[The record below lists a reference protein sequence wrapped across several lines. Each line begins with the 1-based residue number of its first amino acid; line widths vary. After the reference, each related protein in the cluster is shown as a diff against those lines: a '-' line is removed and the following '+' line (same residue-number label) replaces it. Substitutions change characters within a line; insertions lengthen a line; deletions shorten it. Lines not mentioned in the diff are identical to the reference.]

1 MLSIVLLCVS
11 RDDLYRVELDNMA
24 GDEMF
29 YSKVRLTHALKQK
42 NIIMCAYTHNK
53 RAGRSDCGLS
63 PSRKGLGNPIRT
75 IFECVG

>member
-1 MLSIVLLCVS
+1 M
-11 RDDLYRVELDNMA
+11 YRVELDNMA

-42 NIIMCAYTHNK
+42 SMCAYTHSK

-63 PSRKGLGNPIRT
+63 PFRKGLGNLIRT